1 LAGNKNRKFKDGNNA
16 MENQNVNS
24 IYEIIGKLAVGYSE
38 LEYLTERVL
47 TLMIAQNDF
56 MVEPLLVRPLSFSR
70 KIEMIEHCIVYHF
83 SGDQNNKNKHKDLLS
98 RIDNMRTLRNN
109 LIHGDWLID
118 EYERNKNHVI
128 VRNYKLKYHKK
139 DNYWTDLK
147 EDRYTIDQLNKK
159 HKELQ
164 AIIEEIRLSIPEY
177 EKLETR
183 SWLDTASPED
193 IEKFKKDIIKLI
205 DEQDQQ

>member
-1 LAGNKNRKFKDGNNA
+1 
-16 MENQNVNS
+16 MENQDVNS
-24 IYEIIGKLAVGYSE
+24 IHEVIGKLAVGYSE
-38 LEYLTERVL
+38 LEYLTEQVL

-70 KIEMIEHCIVYHF
+70 KIEMIEHCIIYHF
-83 SGDQNNKNKHKDLLS
+83 SDDPDNKNKHKVLFS

-139 DNYWTDLK
+139 DDYWTELK
-147 EDRYTIDQLNKK
+147 VDRYTIDKLNNK

-193 IEKFKKDIIKLI
+193 IEKFKKDITKLI